1 MKSIWNSIKKILTS
15 KWADF
20 FFVIAFFGLFLILFE
35 NTLLKGNMDFL
46 GGTLLFILFPILLFI
61 LFPILIFMNG
71 YSMIKKWKNKE

>member
-20 FFVIAFFGLFLILFE
+20 FFVIAFFGLFFILYDH
-35 NTLLKGNMDFL
+35 TILKGNMDFL
-46 GGTLLFILFPILLFI
+46 GGTLFI